1 MPERIPNNATYCGI
15 YDFCEVFSRGYSVA
29 IVPRRR
35 RNPHADAYALRLR
48 GRGFR
53 ALSDDHNPNEP
64 GVVYNCL
71 DDCTRY
77 R

>member
-1 MPERIPNNATYCGI
+1 MSERIPNNATYCGLF
-15 YDFCEVFSRGYSVA
+15 DLCEVFSRGDSVA

-35 RNPHADAYALRLR
+35 RNPHADTYALRLR
-48 GRGFR
+48 RRGFN
-53 ALSDDHNPNEP
+53 ALAEDPYPHEP

-71 DDCTRY
+71 EDCTRY